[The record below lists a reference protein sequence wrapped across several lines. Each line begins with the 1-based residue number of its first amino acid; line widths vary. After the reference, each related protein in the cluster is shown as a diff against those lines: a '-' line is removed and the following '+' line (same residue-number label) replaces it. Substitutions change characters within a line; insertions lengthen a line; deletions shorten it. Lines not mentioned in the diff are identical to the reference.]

1 MQTFNETHARTT
13 VKSVIYRLLSVALAI
28 TLTLAFSGT
37 LDQALK
43 FGIASLLVGIAV
55 YYIYDR
61 IWVKIGW
68 LRDREGKDAKLRSA
82 VKSVLYRIVAWL
94 IVVAFARAM
103 WAPSDLTAA
112 LMATAQF
119 LLNLLVY
126 FVSER
131 IWNIISWGK
140 LIIDEPINTI

>member
-28 TLTLAFSGT
+28 TLTLAFGGT

>member
-28 TLTLAFSGT
+28 TLTLAFGGT

-61 IWVKIGW
+61 IWIKISW

-131 IWNIISWGK
+131 IWNIIPWGK